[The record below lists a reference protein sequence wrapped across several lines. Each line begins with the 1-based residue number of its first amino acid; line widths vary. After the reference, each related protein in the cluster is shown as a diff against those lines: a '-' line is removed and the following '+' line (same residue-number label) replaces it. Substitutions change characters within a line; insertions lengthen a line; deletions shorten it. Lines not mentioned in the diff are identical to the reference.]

1 MIQNKLMRIFVL
13 SDLLVQELDPL
24 VGQVPKPETIKIQET
39 FKKCLSELEPI
50 IERFYNSE
58 VERSLIHIELQNK
71 IEYIFKKSLKHSK

>member
-39 FKKCLSELEPI
+39 FKKCLLELEPI

-71 IEYIFKKSLKHSK
+71 IEYIFKKSLKH

>member
-13 SDLLVQELDPL
+13 SDMLVQELDPL

-39 FKKCLSELEPI
+39 FKKCILELEPI

-58 VERSLIHIELQNK
+58 VEKSIIHIELQNK
-71 IEYIFKKSLKHSK
+71 IDYIFKKTLK

>member
-39 FKKCLSELEPI
+39 FKKYIAELEPI
-50 IERFYNSE
+50 LERFYNSE
-58 VERSLIHIELQNK
+58 VEKSIIHIDLQNK
-71 IEYIFKKSLKHSK
+71 IDYVFKKNLK